1 MADVPSTYRAAAHRV
16 DELVAAVPDDR
27 WGAPT
32 PCAEWDVRALVNH
45 LANESLWVP
54 PMFEGQTMAEVGDRF
69 DGDLLGDDPKGV
81 WADASATAVATI
93 EAPGAMEAICDLSM
107 GPTPGEEY
115 TRQLTVDLIV
125 HGWDLARGAGLDDAI
140 DPDLVAAATAYI
152 EPWKPALASMPD
164 YFATPIE
171 PAEGADAQT
180 VLLNT
185 LGRRP

>member
-1 MADVPSTYRAAAHRV
+1 VWAAAS
-16 DELVAAVPDDR
+16 
-27 WGAPT
+27 
-32 PCAEWDVRALVNH
+32 AE
-45 LANESLWVP
+45 
-54 PMFEGQTMAEVGDRF
+54 
-69 DGDLLGDDPKGV
+69 
-81 WADASATAVATI
+81 AVATI

-125 HGWDLARGAGLDDAI
+125 HGWDLARGAGLDDTI
-140 DPDLVAAATAYI
+140 DPELVAAASAYI
-152 EPWKPALASMPD
+152 EPWKPALADMGD

-171 PAEGADAQT
+171 PAADADPQT